1 MKSISIK
8 KIFPFLEWLPLLSGS
23 QMRADL
29 IAGVTV
35 ALVLVPQSM
44 AYAQL
49 AGLPVYYGLYA
60 AFLPVIVGALWG
72 SSRLLATGPVAVVS
86 LLTASA
92 LAPLAAGPEHYLT
105 LVILLALMV
114 GVVQFSLGLFRL
126 GAVVNLLSHP
136 VIIGFTNAAAIIIGL
151 SQLNKLLGVSM
162 SRSDS
167 FLNDIHAVLLQ
178 IGNTHLPTLAM
189 GLGALVG
196 MLLLKRFLPKLPNV
210 LIAVAVT
217 TIISWQIGFEKN
229 AKTGHEQIADPAVQ
243 GLVVGYINGAA
254 NIRSL
259 KETLAERDVE
269 LRALVKS
276 KDVAGAV
283 EIEHQSELI
292 RLAIENLE
300 SENKL
305 RMANLRKLKFVR
317 GADPETQLP
326 LLYLGSQPPPTGAA
340 EETVWRIARIGKDGQ
355 IHLAGGGQVVGAIPA
370 GLPEFKWPT
379 VNWSDLTDLL
389 SIAVVISLVGFME
402 AISIAKAMAARTRSR
417 IDPDRE
423 LIGQGLANVASAF
436 SQSYPVSGS
445 FSRSAVNIDAGGVTG
460 LASVISGLLVLLTLL
475 FLTGLLYHLPQ
486 AVLAAVIMMAV
497 AGLVNF
503 GAIRHAWQAHRHD
516 GIAATI
522 TFVATLA
529 FAPHLDLGIL
539 TGAAIAIV
547 LLLHRRMRPRG
558 EILGQHPDGVLAGL
572 DTHKLKPISEKF
584 VPVRFDGELSFVNV
598 SYFEDIVL
606 ETLARFPK
614 AQAILLIGSSINE
627 IDVSG
632 EEKLREIAK
641 RLDEMGVKLY
651 ISGLKHQVMEVLERA
666 HIHDTLPAERFYRSK
681 EQALRDLLAK
691 YDAPVGATE
700 AHA

>member
-1 MKSISIK
+1 MISIK
-8 KIFPFLEWLPLLSGS
+8 KFLPFLEWLPFTGS
-23 QMRADL
+23 QLRADL

-49 AGLPVYYGLYA
+49 AGLPAYYGLYA

-72 SSRLLATGPVAVVS
+72 SSRQLATGPVAVVS

-92 LAPLAAGPEHYLT
+92 LAPLAAGPEHYLI
-105 LVILLALMV
+105 LAVLLALMV
-114 GVVQFSLGLFRL
+114 GIVQFSLGVFRL

-136 VIIGFTNAAAIIIGL
+136 VIIGFTSAAAIIIGL
-151 SQLNKLLGVSM
+151 SQLNKLLGVSRG
-162 SRSDS
+162 RSDS
-167 FLNDIHAVLLQ
+167 FLNDIYGVLLQ
-178 IGNTHLPTLAM
+178 IGNAHLPTLAM
-189 GLGALVG
+189 GLGALIG

-210 LIAVAVT
+210 LIAVVVT
-217 TIISWQIGFEKN
+217 TILSWQIGFEKN
-229 AKTGHEQIADPAVQ
+229 ARITHEEIADPVVQ
-243 GLVVGYINGAA
+243 EIIVGYINGAE

-259 KETLAERDVE
+259 KEGLAARGVE
-269 LRALVKS
+269 LRGLVKDR
-276 KDVAGAV
+276 DVAGAA
-283 EIEHQSELI
+283 EIEHQNELI
-292 RLAIENLE
+292 RLAIDNLE
-300 SENKL
+300 DENKL
-305 RMANLRKLKFVR
+305 RMRSLRKFKLLR
-317 GADPETQLP
+317 GVAAETQLP
-326 LLYLGSQPPPTGAA
+326 SFHLANRAPPDLAS
-340 EETVWRIARIGKDGQ
+340 EETVWRIVRIGKDGQ
-355 IHLAGGGQVVGAIPA
+355 IHLAGGGEVVGAIPS

-379 VNWSDLTDLL
+379 VNWSDVTNLL
-389 SIAVVISLVGFME
+389 SIAVVIALVAFME

-436 SQSYPVSGS
+436 SQGYPVSGS
-445 FSRSAVNIDAGGVTG
+445 FSRSAVNINAGAVTG

-497 AGLVNF
+497 ASLVNF
-503 GAIRHAWQAHRHD
+503 GAMRHAWQTHRHD
-516 GIAATI
+516 GLAATV

-539 TGAAIAIV
+539 TGVVIAIV
-547 LLLHRRMRPRG
+547 LFLHRRMRPRG
-558 EILGQHPDGVLAGL
+558 EILGQHPDGVLGGL
-572 DTHKLKPISEKF
+572 DTHNLQPISEKF
-584 VPVRFDGELSFVNV
+584 VPVRFDGELTFVNV
-598 SYFEDIVL
+598 AYFEDIVL

-641 RLDEMGVKLY
+641 RLDQIGIRLY
-651 ISGLKHQVMEVLERA
+651 ISGLKRQVMEVLERA
-666 HIHDTLPAERFYRSK
+666 HIHDTLPTERFFRSK

-691 YDAPVGATE
+691 YDSLATPTGN
-700 AHA
+700 

>member
-8 KIFPFLEWLPLLSGS
+8 KLLPFLEWLPFSGS

-49 AGLPVYYGLYA
+49 AGLPAYYGLYA
-60 AFLPVIVGALWG
+60 SFLPVIVGALWG
-72 SSRLLATGPVAVVS
+72 SSRQLATGPVAVVA

-92 LAPLAAGPEHYLT
+92 LAPLAAGAEHYLI
-105 LVILLALMV
+105 LAILLALMV

-136 VIIGFTNAAAIIIGL
+136 VVIGFTNAAAIIIGL

-162 SRSDS
+162 GRSDS
-167 FLNDIHAVLLQ
+167 FLNDIYGVLLQ
-178 IGNTHLPTLAM
+178 VGNVHFPTLAM
-189 GLGALVG
+189 GLGALAG
-196 MLLLKRFLPKLPNV
+196 MLLLKRFFPKLPNV
-210 LIAVAVT
+210 LIAVVVT
-217 TIISWQIGFEKN
+217 TILSWQIGFEQN
-229 AKTGHEQIADPAVQ
+229 AKAKYEEIADPAVQ

-259 KETLAERDVE
+259 KEVQAERGVE
-269 LRALVKS
+269 LRALVKD
-276 KDVAGAV
+276 KDVSGAA
-283 EIEHQSELI
+283 EIEYQSELI

-305 RMANLRKLKFVR
+305 RMASLRKFKFVR
-317 GADPETQLP
+317 GTDPESQAP
-326 LLYLGSQPPPTGAA
+326 LLYLRNQAPQEGVTEGTA
-340 EETVWRIARIGKDGQ
+340 WRIVRIGKDGQ
-355 IHLAGGGQVVGAIPA
+355 IHLSGGGEVVGAIPS

-379 VNWSDLTDLL
+379 VTWSDMTNLL
-389 SIAVVISLVGFME
+389 SVAVVIALVAFME

-436 SQSYPVSGS
+436 SQGFPVSGS
-445 FSRSAVNIDAGGVTG
+445 FSRSAVNLNAGAVTG

-486 AVLAAVIMMAV
+486 AVLAGVIMMAV

-503 GAIRHAWQAHRHD
+503 GAIRHAWQTHRHD

-539 TGAAIAIV
+539 TGAVIAIV
-547 LLLHRRMRPRG
+547 LFLHRRMRPRG

-584 VPVRFDGELSFVNV
+584 VPVRFDGELTFVNV
-598 SYFEDIVL
+598 AYFEDIVL
-606 ETLARFPK
+606 ETLVRFPK

-641 RLDEMGVKLY
+641 RLDQMGIRLY
-651 ISGLKHQVMEVLERA
+651 VSGLKRQVMEVLERA
-666 HIHDTLPAERFYRSK
+666 HIHETLPAERFFRSK
-681 EQALRDLLAK
+681 EQALRDLQAK
-691 YDAPVGATE
+691 YDAPVGAAGTHE
-700 AHA
+700 